1 LQVADKIHAG
11 DNASF
16 ENQVSGK
23 LSTIANNIGGDA
35 DASATYGITGMD
47 LGTLDL
53 SANATLKSVLVDDFK
68 TTANSVKG
76 NVNSGSDASLLGIG
90 LNGPDSAVAGDLK
103 VSSVISHT
111 SFITAQ
117 TVHGTADASDHLNA
131 IGVSVGDLNVDGHVT
146 LSSNVVVRATSS
158 SDS

>member
-1 LQVADKIHAG
+1 
-11 DNASF
+11 
-16 ENQVSGK
+16 
-23 LSTIANNIGGDA
+23 
-35 DASATYGITGMD
+35 MD

-53 SANATLKSVLVDDFK
+53 AGNAMMKSVLVDNFT

-103 VSSVISHT
+103 VSSVMSHT
-111 SFITAQ
+111 SFVTAQ
-117 TVHGTADASDHLNA
+117 TVHGTADASDHLSA
-131 IGVSVGDLNVDGHVT
+131 IGVSVSDLNVDGQVT